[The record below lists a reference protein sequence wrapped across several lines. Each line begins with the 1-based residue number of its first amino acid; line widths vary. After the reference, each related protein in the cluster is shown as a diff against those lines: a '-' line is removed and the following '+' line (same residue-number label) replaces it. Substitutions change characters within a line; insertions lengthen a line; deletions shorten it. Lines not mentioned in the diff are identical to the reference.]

1 MEYVIEK
8 LDNLDFSQPLSLR
21 NIRLKSKINGKMIS
35 KRLMLATLH
44 TFERYKNVSPLEVGS
59 GKYKLNVW
67 TRV

>member
-21 NIRLKSKINGKMIS
+21 NIRLKCKINGKMIN
-35 KRLMLATLH
+35 KKLILATLH

-59 GKYKLNVW
+59 GKDRLNIW

>member
-21 NIRLKSKINGKMIS
+21 NIRLKCKINGKMIN
-35 KRLMLATLH
+35 KKLILATLH
-44 TFERYKNVSPLEVGS
+44 TFERYKNVSPLEVGC
-59 GKYKLNVW
+59 GKDRLNIW